1 MSQPIRIWLEI
12 SHHGAFRIGGWAW
25 LRADGASLVG
35 FAGGDRNL
43 DAERAA
49 LAGLIA
55 ALGKPADGRPRR
67 LHTASD
73 LVAAIPDRLKA
84 AQAGEDRPE
93 TNLDLWAQ
101 AMTAVAAAPL
111 EIVRARSS
119 PGGPTAFAGHWA
131 EFARE
136 KAKGRGAF
144 SAPIPKANLSKA
156 GVA

>member
-12 SHHGAFRIGGWAW
+12 SHHGPFRIGGWAW
-25 LRADGASLVG
+25 LRDDGASLAG

-67 LHTASD
+67 LHTASG
-73 LVAAIPDRLKA
+73 LVAGIPDRLRA

-101 AMTAVAAAPL
+101 ATTAVAAAPL
-111 EIVRARSS
+111 EIVRPGPS
-119 PGGPTAFAGHWA
+119 PGAPTTFAGHWA

-136 KAKGRGAF
+136 KAKARGAF
-144 SAPIPKANLSKA
+144 TAPIPKANLSKA